1 MSATRA
7 SLGRGIAITI
17 IAWSIFPA
25 LDAISKFLA
34 GGYDVF
40 FVLWGRFTAQFL
52 VGVLIVLPRGLVRT
66 ARTPFLRQ
74 QILRSGGFTAHT
86 IIFIL
91 GILTLPLAEGSALLF
106 TGPIMLAALSVPLL
120 KEHVDR
126 PTWIAVLVGF
136 AGAIVVTRPGLD
148 FANWGAVLVL
158 LSTLCFVL
166 YQIATRSLAQRENPY
181 TTLLYT
187 PLVGMIALGLVLP
200 WTWSAPSLHDV
211 ALMGLMGLVGAVGHF
226 MLIKAYEN
234 AGAAQLAP
242 YTYVHILSSALLGFL
257 VFGDIPDLWAMA
269 GAAIIAASGLW
280 LAWRE
285 GVTGRRT

>member
-1 MSATRA
+1 M
-7 SLGRGIAITI
+7 
-17 IAWSIFPA
+17 
-25 LDAISKFLA
+25 A

-40 FVLWGRFTAQFL
+40 FVLWARFAAQFL
-52 VGVLIVLPRGLVRT
+52 VAVLIVLPRGLART
-66 ARTPFLRQ
+66 ARTHFLGQ
-74 QILRSGGFTAHT
+74 QLLRSGGFAAHT

-91 GILTLPLAEGSALLF
+91 GILTLPLADGSALLF

-136 AGAIVVTRPGLD
+136 TGAMVVTRPSLD

-158 LSTLCFVL
+158 ISTLCFVL

-181 TTLLYT
+181 TTLLHT
-187 PLVGMIALGLVLP
+187 PLCGMLALSLALP
-200 WTWSAPSLHDV
+200 WTWSLPSVHDV

-226 MLIKAYEN
+226 LLIKAYEN

-242 YTYVHILSSALLGFL
+242 YTYVHILSSALLGFV
-257 VFGDIPDLWAMA
+257 VFGDVPDRWTVTGAM
-269 GAAIIAASGLW
+269 IIAASGLW

-285 GVTGRRT
+285 ATTVRAT

>member
-1 MSATRA
+1 MIATRA
-7 SLGRGIAITI
+7 SLGRGIALTI
-17 IAWSIFPA
+17 VAWSIFPS

-40 FVLWGRFTAQFL
+40 FVLWTRFVSQLLIAA
-52 VGVLIVLPRGLVRT
+52 LIVLPRGLIRT
-66 ARTPFLRQ
+66 ARTPFLGAQ
-74 QILRSGGFTAHT
+74 LLRSSGFTAHT

-120 KEHVDR
+120 KERVDG

-166 YQIATRSLAQRENPY
+166 YQIATRSLARKENPY

-187 PLVGMIALGLVLP
+187 PLVGAVVLSLALP
-200 WTWSAPSLHDV
+200 WTWSVPSIHDL
-211 ALMGLMGLVGAVGHF
+211 ALMALLGLVGATGHF
-226 MLIKAYEN
+226 LLIKAYEN

-242 YTYVHILSSALLGFL
+242 YSYVHILSAALLGYL
-257 VFGDIPDLWAMA
+257 IFGDVPDPWAIA

-285 GVTGRRT
+285 GVTRA

>member
-1 MSATRA
+1 MSTTRA

-17 IAWSIFPA
+17 FAWSIFPA

-52 VGVLIVLPRGLVRT
+52 VGLLIVLPRGLVRT
-66 ARTPFLRQ
+66 ARTRFLGQ
-74 QILRSGGFTAHT
+74 QLLRSGGFTAHT

-91 GILTLPLAEGSALLF
+91 GILTIPLAEGSALLF

-136 AGAIVVTRPGLD
+136 AGAMVVTRPGLD

-158 LSTLCFVL
+158 LSTLCLVL

-181 TTLLYT
+181 TTQLYT
-187 PLVGMIALGLVLP
+187 PLVGMVTLGLALP
-200 WTWSAPSLHDV
+200 WTWSVPTPHDV
-211 ALMGLMGLVGAVGHF
+211 ALIAVMGLVGAFGHF

-242 YTYVHILSSALLGFL
+242 YAYVHILSSALLGFV
-257 VFGDIPDLWAMA
+257 VFGDIPDLWAVL

-285 GVTGRRT
+285 GVTGRRA